1 MKLFLHSVTLD
12 KFYVLLYG
20 SKQVWGIFGEEEHKI
35 CAVEEV
41 SIEGTTVSTKLL
53 HFTYE

>member
-35 CAVEEV
+35 CAVVRSE
-41 SIEGTTVSTKLL
+41 
-53 HFTYE
+53 H

>member
-35 CAVEEV
+35 CAVVRSEHWGNHSKHE
-41 SIEGTTVSTKLL
+41 IATFYL
-53 HFTYE
+53 